1 MLYAGLDLSRKRLD
15 FHLLDGEGATVER
28 GAAPPDADGLPGL
41 SQRLDRHGAPIRAAI
56 ESMNGARFVH
66 DRLELAGWQ
75 VEIADA
81 QKVKGLAPLACKTDR
96 IDAWVL
102 AELARRDLVPA
113 IWLPDSRVR
122 AERERARWRLH
133 LVRHRSSL
141 KQRVHAVLLTHG
153 KPCPV
158 SDLFGVRGRRLLAG
172 LDLPE
177 PWQATIEASL
187 RLIDELDRQIGQCE
201 RELRR
206 LGADHRY
213 VPLLLTVPGISWVL
227 AYTRRARRHPPL
239 RHAAQARRLQRPLP
253 ARLPIRRTR
262 PPRPARQAGSALPA
276 LGAGRSSHPRLHRSD
291 LPRALPADESA
302 DRQAARRQGRP
313 GRPRPP
319 ARRSDL
325 AHAHPQP
332 TLRSQRRHRPPGRLT
347 APKEMR
353 HRSEL
358 QSALSSPRRR

>member
-15 FHLLDGEGATVER
+15 FHLLDAEGATVEV
-28 GAAPPDADGLPGL
+28 GAAPPDADG
-41 SQRLDRHGAPIRAAI
+41 SAWADERLARHGEPIRAAI

-113 IWLPDSRVR
+113 IWLPDPRVR

-158 SDLFGVRGRRLLAG
+158 SDLFGVRGRAAARATRAARAVAG
-172 LDLPE
+172 HDRGQP
-177 PWQATIEASL
+177 AS
-187 RLIDELDRQIGQCE
+187 D
-201 RELRR
+201 
-206 LGADHRY
+206 
-213 VPLLLTVPGISWVL
+213 
-227 AYTRRARRHPPL
+227 RRARPRDRRLRARAAPARRRPPL
-239 RHAAQARRLQRPLP
+239 RAAAAAPCPGSAGCSPTRSPPRSATSAASPRPRKLAGYTRPLP
-253 ARLPIRRTR
+253 ARLPVGRA
-262 PPRPARQAGSALPA
+262 RPARSAHQARPALPA
-276 LGAGRSSHPRLHRSD
+276 LGARRGRHPRLHRTPSTATATSTPKRASASSAA
-291 LPRALPADESA
+291 PR
-302 DRQAARRQGRP
+302 
-313 GRPRPP
+313 
-319 ARRSDL
+319 
-325 AHAHPQP
+325 
-332 TLRSQRRHRPPGRLT
+332 
-347 APKEMR
+347 
-353 HRSEL
+353 
-358 QSALSSPRRR
+358 SPRSTSPAGSPKRSGTCSPATNPSLPKAPPTPWPLDGP